1 MHKNNLHTIHRSAA
15 KKPRNALIF
24 TPPHSVAYK
33 IKKFFFLLLG
43 AVLTGCSPLFASCN
57 PVPDTPS
64 TAAERP
70 SDPLPHLD
78 FWGIP
83 ICGPVEDF
91 ADSLLSR
98 GIMAVDPDPY
108 RNSRYSGY
116 SRCCFSGFLLGA
128 PASIVVESEAE
139 SREVY
144 RVMVGVEGSDA
155 YLADLSRRFDSVMEA
170 EHYYHYFHYDT
181 VDADGTPTSLY
192 EMTSRYRPYGHIS
205 TQLRPTRRGAHYL
218 HVTFTDLQGKEKSFK
233 E

>member
-1 MHKNNLHTIHRSAA
+1 M
-15 KKPRNALIF
+15 
-24 TPPHSVAYK
+24 
-33 IKKFFFLLLG
+33 
-43 AVLTGCSPLFASCN
+43 
-57 PVPDTPS
+57 
-64 TAAERP
+64 
-70 SDPLPHLD
+70 
-78 FWGIP
+78 
-83 ICGPVEDF
+83 EDF
-91 ADSLLSR
+91 ADSLLAR

-108 RNSRYSGY
+108 RNSRYPGY
-116 SRCCFSGFLLGA
+116 SRRCFSGFLLGA

-144 RVMVGVEGSDA
+144 RVMVGVEGSDT

-218 HVTFTDLQGKEKSFK
+218 HVTFTDLQGKPQEPNNN
-233 E
+233 